1 MVWLFDNV
9 LYYILMFSE
18 NDVILTKFA
27 YYSENKSKVSV
38 LWHNN
43 EHGLLIYYYGYW
55 IESIMNEICN
65 IYYEIYSILC

>member
-9 LYYILMFSE
+9 LYYILIFAE

-43 EHGLLIYYYGYW
+43 EHGLWIYYDGYW
-55 IESIMNEICN
+55 I
-65 IYYEIYSILC
+65 